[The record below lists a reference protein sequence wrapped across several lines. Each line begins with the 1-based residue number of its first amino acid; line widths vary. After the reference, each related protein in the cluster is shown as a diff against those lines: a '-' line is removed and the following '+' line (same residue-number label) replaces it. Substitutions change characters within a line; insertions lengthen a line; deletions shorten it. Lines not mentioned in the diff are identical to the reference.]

1 MSSTAIHI
9 VHRNPTAKRRQRLPE
24 AQRSAPCILVR
35 PDRQPDSEEVELRL
49 SSTPLSDPIEIF
61 RRLPAQAIRPA
72 LLELLD
78 VMSSPILLL
87 ENSPAGD
94 VREVPAA
101 RPAVALAA

>member
-1 MSSTAIHI
+1 MSSAAIHI

-24 AQRSAPCILVR
+24 TQRSAPCILVR
-35 PDRQPDSEEVELRL
+35 PDGRPDSEEAELRL

-78 VMSSPILLL
+78 VMSSPILLI
-87 ENSPAGD
+87 ENSPPGD
-94 VREVPAA
+94 VREMPAA
-101 RPAVALAA
+101 SPAAVLAA